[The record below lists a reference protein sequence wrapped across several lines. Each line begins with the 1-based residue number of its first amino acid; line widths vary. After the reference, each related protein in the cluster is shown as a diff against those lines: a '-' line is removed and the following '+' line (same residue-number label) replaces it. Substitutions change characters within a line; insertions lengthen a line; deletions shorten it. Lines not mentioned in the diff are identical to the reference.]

1 MKSKNI
7 SKIKGVKHMKRVAL
21 LTTQFYDLTGT
32 YTQMGGGERYLIDL
46 VYLLEKKGYKVDVF
60 QASSSPWVK
69 KFKNVR
75 ITGIP
80 CPRGDKESF
89 PDLTV
94 EFHKRTKN
102 FDYTIYFVATLAF
115 PEARKN
121 SIAISHGIWWDNE
134 VQAWYHEKGYNEYI
148 RDCYKRVDRVVSVDT
163 NTIGWTKALY
173 PKLYEKFDYIP
184 NYVDTKFFS
193 PREKKGKEKFTV
205 LIPRRLHELRGY
217 LLATDAAKMLLP
229 KYKDMEF
236 YFVGRGTIEGET
248 HFKKWVDS
256 QDRVR
261 WEHFDMNKMYRA
273 YEQADIV
280 LIPTLGA
287 EGTSL
292 SCIEAQAF
300 GKPVIASCVGGLSD
314 LIIDGYNGLLI
325 KPNLAGLCES
335 IEYLYHNREKAVEL
349 GTRAREVSFAF
360 DKKIWEEKW
369 SRVLDETFPQ

>member
-1 MKSKNI
+1 MKK
-7 SKIKGVKHMKRVAL
+7 VAL
-21 LTTQFYDLTGT
+21 LTTQFFDLTGT

-46 VYLLEKKGYKVDVF
+46 VRLLRKKNYSVDVF
-60 QASSSPWVK
+60 QASTTSWVK
-69 KFKNVR
+69 SFKDVK

-80 CPRGDKESF
+80 CPIGDKESF
-89 PDLTV
+89 PDLTI
-94 EFHKRTKN
+94 EFHKRTEN
-102 FDYTIYFVATLAF
+102 YDYTIYFVATLAF

-134 VQAWYHEKGYNEYI
+134 IQDWYHAKGYNEYI
-148 RDCYKRVDRVVSVDT
+148 RDCYRRVGKIVSVDT

-173 PKLYEKFDYIP
+173 PKLYDKFEYIP
-184 NYVDTKFFS
+184 NYVNTDTFK
-193 PREKKGKEKFTV
+193 PREKKGKGKFTV

-217 LLATDAAKMLLP
+217 LLAAEASKKLLP

-236 YFVGRGTIEGET
+236 YFVGRGTIEGEQQ
-248 HFKKWVDS
+248 FKRWVNT

-325 KPNLAGLCES
+325 KPTVDNLCNS
-335 IEYLYHNREKAVEL
+335 IEYLYHNRDKAETF
-349 GTRAREVSFAF
+349 GKNAREVSMAF
-360 DKKIWEEKW
+360 DSKRWEEKW
-369 SRVLDETFPQ
+369 SKVLDETFPQ